1 MSFVGEVERPGAIG
15 AGTSIGEG
23 RMGEKIKRTLFIL
36 MRLYHNQAGNTLAMV
51 AAAIIPLLGLVG
63 GGVDMSRI
71 YLTKT
76 RMQQACDA
84 GTLAGRRMMGTGSWA
99 ANSNAANNAAVNMYN
114 ANFKA
119 NSYGSTSSAPS
130 FSESGGTVSGTASAT
145 LPMTIMKVFGQTSKT
160 ITVNCSSKM
169 EIPNTDVM
177 FVLDTTG
184 SMADCADGSAC
195 YSGSNSKIAGI
206 KKAVKCFYEAL
217 AKTDTDANCGS
228 TPTGSNNPGVQLRF
242 GFMPYSTNVN
252 VGKLLPAAYIAD
264 NWTYQSRV
272 GVFYQPAAPI
282 PGSSYNETA
291 TKNSTS
297 SCNSWANSDTATGFP
312 ATSQTPAS
320 FTVST
325 TDYTKVSYDKNTD
338 ICTRRVDQTTVI
350 YTKDDNGSYFHT
362 WIYQPWEINVSS
374 VKTSPYQM
382 TRRIGPDGAS
392 RTITWDGCI
401 EERQTKPL
409 TSYDPVDGLVGSAVA
424 AGTKDLDID
433 SAPTSDAST
442 QWKPALRDLVFA
454 RQRWASGGSWNQLN
468 SASVTTDTDYY
479 NNVSYYCPVQARK
492 LQMWSD
498 VSLFDSYVDSL
509 YASGNTYHDIG
520 LLWGARFASPT
531 GIFASENAFTPSGGQ
546 IQRNIIFMTD
556 GDTNTNYTDYNAYG
570 FPALDRRQTSST
582 PSANTDISND
592 TDAQVDA
599 RYAALCT
606 AVKNRGFTL
615 WVISYGTDVAS
626 STRTRLQNCAST
638 GRFFNATDTAT
649 LIANFQQIASTISQL
664 RLTQ

>member
-1 MSFVGEVERPGAIG
+1 
-15 AGTSIGEG
+15 
-23 RMGEKIKRTLFIL
+23 MGDRIKRALFIL

-51 AAAIIPLLGLVG
+51 AAGLLPLLGLIG

-84 GTLAGRRMMGTGSWA
+84 GALAGRRMMGTGAWA
-99 ANSNAANNAAVNMYN
+99 ANSNAANTAAVNMYN
-114 ANFKA
+114 ANFQA
-119 NSYGSTSSAPS
+119 NSYGSTSTAPS
-130 FSESGGTVSGTASAT
+130 FSESGGTVTGTASAT
-145 LPMTIMKVFGQTSKT
+145 LPMTIMKVFGQGSKLISVT
-160 ITVNCSSKM
+160 CSSKM

-184 SMADCADGSAC
+184 SMADCADGTRC
-195 YSGSNSKIAGI
+195 YSNNSSKIAGI

-217 AKTDTDANCGS
+217 AKIDTSADCGS

-252 VGKLLPAAYIAD
+252 VGKLLPVSYIAD
-264 NWTYQSRV
+264 SWKYQSRR
-272 GVFYQPAAPI
+272 GVFYQPGAPI
-282 PGSSYNETA
+282 PGSSYDESA

-297 SCNSWANSDTATGFP
+297 SCNSWATSDTATGFP
-312 ATSQTPAS
+312 ATSQTPDS
-320 FTVST
+320 FTVT
-325 TDYTKVSYDKNTD
+325 TNDYTKLGYDKNTD
-338 ICTRRVDQTTVI
+338 ICTRRVDQSSVVYI
-350 YTKDDNGSYFHT
+350 KNDNGSYFHT
-362 WIYQPWEINVSS
+362 WIYQQRDFNVSS
-374 VKTSPYQM
+374 VKSSPYQM
-382 TRRIGPDGAS
+382 TERIGSDGSS

-401 EERQTKPL
+401 EERETKRQ
-409 TSYDPVDGLVGSAVA
+409 TSYDPIDGAGGAVA
-424 AGTKDLDID
+424 AGAKDLDID
-433 SAPTSDAST
+433 SAPTSDPAT
-442 QWKPALRDLVFA
+442 QWKPALRDLIFA
-454 RQRWASGGSWNQLN
+454 RQVSSGWNQLN
-468 SASVTTDTDYY
+468 SASVITDADYY
-479 NNVSYYCPVQARK
+479 NNVAYYCPVEAKK
-492 LQMWSD
+492 LQVWTGATA
-498 VSLFDSYVDSL
+498 FEGYVDSL
-509 YASGNTYHDIG
+509 AASGNTYHDIG

-531 GIFASENAFTPSGGQ
+531 GIFASENAFTPTGGQ

-570 FPALDRRQTSST
+570 FPALDRRQTSDTT
-582 PSANTDISND
+582 PSANTDISAS

-626 STRTRLQNCAST
+626 ATRTRLQNCASS
-638 GRFFNATDTAT
+638 GRFFNATDTST
-649 LIANFQQIASTISQL
+649 LISNFQQIASTISQL